1 MTSTIR
7 KVRDLMPLKPL
18 SVIDAMRIA
27 DIQATRL
34 LTLLGVTEAPVP
46 ESALA
51 GIPRIHIERLT
62 PAPFSGATQWSKG
75 RWLIVING
83 SETSGCQRMS
93 IGHELKHI
101 IDAPFSDSLYP
112 PLHGQSTYDRWE
124 QICDYFAV
132 SLLMP
137 TEWVR
142 KVYLDEGIHDLR
154 RLAQRFDVPLRAMQ
168 FRLAGLGL
176 VEPPIHCGYRPMV
189 AA

>member
-27 DIQATRL
+27 DLQATRL
-34 LTLLGVTEAPVP
+34 LALLGINEGPVP
-46 ESALA
+46 ESAFA
-51 GIPRIHIERLT
+51 GLPRVHIERLT
-62 PAPFSGATQWSKG
+62 PAPFSGATQWSRG
-75 RWLIVING
+75 RWLIVVNG
-83 SETSGCQRMS
+83 SDTSGCQRMT

-101 IDAPFSDSLYP
+101 IDAPFSNLLYP
-112 PLHGQSTYDRWE
+112 ALHGLSTYDRWE

-137 TEWVR
+137 SEWVK
-142 KVYLDEGIHDLR
+142 KVFVEEGIQDLR
-154 RLAQRFDVPLRAMQ
+154 RIAQRFDVPLRAMQ

-176 VEPPIHCGYRPMV
+176 VEPPVHCGSILVP
-189 AA
+189 A

>member
-1 MTSTIR
+1 MISTLR

-18 SVIDAMRIA
+18 SVPDAMRVA

-34 LTLLGVTEAPVP
+34 LSLLGVTEAPVP
-46 ESALA
+46 EAALA
-51 GIPRIHIERLT
+51 GLPRVHIERLT
-62 PAPFSGATQWSKG
+62 PAPFSGAAQWSRG

-101 IDAPFSDSLYP
+101 IDSPFADILYP
-112 PLHGQSTYDRWE
+112 PLHGQSSYDRWE

-132 SLLMP
+132 SLFMP
-137 TEWVR
+137 SAWVR
-142 KVYLDEGIHDLR
+142 KVFVEEGVRDLR
-154 RLAQRFDVPLRAMQ
+154 RIAQWFEVPAGAMQ

-176 VEPPIHCGYRPMV
+176 VDPPDYCGSKFLQPE
-189 AA
+189 